1 MEVNAYLVWGDL
13 VSGFLETGIPK
24 QDLKPKLAS
33 IELWFKKK
41 KKKNPGR
48 RNGMCKSPD
57 TFLFPHCIV
66 RPSSLSWLLSEKGGR
81 ETKKAK
87 VCPKG
92 TVPRIHQSVN

>member
-41 KKKNPGR
+41 KKKIQVEEMACAKAQILFYFHTALYVLPVSHGFFLKKVEEKRRRQKCAQKVLCPGYT
-48 RNGMCKSPD
+48 N
-57 TFLFPHCIV
+57 L
-66 RPSSLSWLLSEKGGR
+66 
-81 ETKKAK
+81 
-87 VCPKG
+87 
-92 TVPRIHQSVN
+92 